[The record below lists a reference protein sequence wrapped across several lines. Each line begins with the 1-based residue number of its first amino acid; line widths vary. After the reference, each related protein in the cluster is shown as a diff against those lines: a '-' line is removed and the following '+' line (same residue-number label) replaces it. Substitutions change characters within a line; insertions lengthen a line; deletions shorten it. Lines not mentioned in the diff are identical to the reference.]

1 MLMNLCQTEK
11 ARYYERVIQKL
22 QNELG
27 LQISSFPVLNIY
39 PVEEGYSEGEDTTTY
54 YNVDHISKED
64 FATEKTQI
72 TTY

>member
-27 LQISSFPVLNIY
+27 LQISSFPDLNIY
-39 PVEEGYSEGEDTTTY
+39 PVEDIQKVRILLHT
-54 YNVDHISKED
+54 IM
-64 FATEKTQI
+64 
-72 TTY
+72 